1 MGDKMSPLPVGR
13 ISQGSS
19 SVAPQSL
26 QSVHRFAV
34 VTAVATFLLLV
45 AGALVTSNDAG
56 LSVPDWPL
64 SHGSLM
70 PDMVGGVFYEHT
82 HRLIAATVAIL
93 TLILAIW
100 ISRVESRSRV
110 RRLAW
115 TAVAM
120 VLAQALL
127 GGLTVLF
134 YLPVAISVLHACLAQ
149 LFFCAVVVIALVT
162 SRAWRNCSLSRFRP
176 GRNRKEAIFCAVATG
191 AVYLQL
197 ILGALVRHTGTSE
210 GSKGVTLVTHALLT
224 HMAGAVLAG
233 GLLLMAAIKV
243 FKNPRLG
250 EFTGGAYAIVFL
262 VLLQFVLGFG
272 ALWAR
277 IVRMGATQ
285 PLPMGVLLTTSHLAL
300 GAILLA
306 AALLLTLQL
315 SFSSA
320 GEASG
325 NDRAVTA
332 S

>member
-1 MGDKMSPLPVGR
+1 M
-13 ISQGSS
+13 
-19 SVAPQSL
+19 
-26 QSVHRFAV
+26 VHRFAV

-70 PDMVGGVFYEHT
+70 PEMVGGVFYEHS

-100 ISRVESRSRV
+100 LGRVERRRQV

-115 TAVAM
+115 SAVGM

-127 GGLTVLF
+127 GGLTVLL

-149 LFFCAVVVIALVT
+149 LFFCTVAVIALVT
-162 SRAWRNCSLSRFRP
+162 SPAWRNRSLSRFCP
-176 GRNRKEAIFCAVATG
+176 GEDRKEAIFCGLATG

-197 ILGALVRHTGTSE
+197 ILGALVRHTGAAE
-210 GSKGVTLVTHALLT
+210 GSKGVTLVTHPLLA
-224 HMAGAVLAG
+224 HLGGAVVAG
-233 GLLLMAAIKV
+233 GLLLMAAAKV
-243 FKNPRLG
+243 LRSPSLRGFS
-250 EFTGGAYAIVFL
+250 GGAYALVFL
-262 VLLQFVLGFG
+262 VMLQFLVGFG

-277 IVRMGATQ
+277 VVRMGATQ
-285 PLPMGVLLTTSHLAL
+285 PFPLGVLLTTSHLAL

-306 AALLLTLQL
+306 TGLLLTLQI
-315 SFSSA
+315 SFSNA
-320 GEASG
+320 GDAAEA
-325 NDRAVTA
+325 TA
-332 S
+332 APASL

>member
-1 MGDKMSPLPVGR
+1 MSPPTGR

-19 SVAPQSL
+19 RVAPQSL

-70 PDMVGGVFYEHT
+70 PEMVGGVFYEHS

-100 ISRVESRSRV
+100 LSRVESRPRV

-115 TAVAM
+115 IAVAM

-127 GGLTVLF
+127 GGVTVLL
-134 YLPVAISVLHACLAQ
+134 YLPVAISVLHSCLAQ
-149 LFFCAVVVIALVT
+149 LFFCTVVVVALVT
-162 SRAWRNCSLSRFRP
+162 SPVWSNRSLSRFCP
-176 GRNRKEAIFCAVATG
+176 GPNRREAIFCAVAT
-191 AVYLQL
+191 ASVYLQL

-210 GSKGVTLVTHALLT
+210 GSKGVTLVMHALLT
-224 HMAGAVLAG
+224 HIAGAVLAG
-233 GLLLMAAIKV
+233 VLLVMAAVKV
-243 FKNPRLG
+243 FKSPRLA
-250 EFTGGAYAIVFL
+250 EFTGGAYALVFM
-262 VLLQFVLGFG
+262 VLLQFLLGFG

-277 IVRMGATQ
+277 IVRMGETQ
-285 PLPMGVLLTTSHLAL
+285 PFPMGVILTSSHLAL

-306 AALLLTLQL
+306 TALLLTLQI
-315 SFSSA
+315 SFSDA
-320 GEASG
+320 GDADEAPAAPA
-325 NDRAVTA
+325 NR
-332 S
+332 

>member
-1 MGDKMSPLPVGR
+1 MG
-13 ISQGSS
+13 
-19 SVAPQSL
+19 PQSL
-26 QSVHRFAV
+26 HTVHRFAV
-34 VTAVATFLLLV
+34 VTAAATFLLLV

-70 PDMVGGVFYEHT
+70 PEMVGGVFYEHS

-100 ISRVESRSRV
+100 LSRVEPRPRV

-115 TAVAM
+115 IAVAM

-134 YLPVAISVLHACLAQ
+134 FLPVAISVLHACLAQ

-162 SRAWRNCSLSRFRP
+162 SPNWRGRSLSAFCP
-176 GRNRKEAIFCAVATG
+176 GENRRQAVFCAVATG
-191 AVYLQL
+191 SVYLQL

-233 GLLLMAAIKV
+233 GLLIMAAAKV
-243 FKNPRLG
+243 FKSPRLG
-250 EFTGGAYAIVFL
+250 AFTGGAYTLVIL
-262 VLLQFVLGFG
+262 VLVQFVLGFG

-277 IVRMGATQ
+277 VVKMGAAQ
-285 PLPMGVLLTTSHLAL
+285 PFPLGVFLTTSHLAL
-300 GAILLA
+300 GAILLVT
-306 AALLLTLQL
+306 ALVLTLQL

-320 GEASG
+320 GEPAG
-325 NDRAVTA
+325 NGRTVAA
-332 S
+332 N